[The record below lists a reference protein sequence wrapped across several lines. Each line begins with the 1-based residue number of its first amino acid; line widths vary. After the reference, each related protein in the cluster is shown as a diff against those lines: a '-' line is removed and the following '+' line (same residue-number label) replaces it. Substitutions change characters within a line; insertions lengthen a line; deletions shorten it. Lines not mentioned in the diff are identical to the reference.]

1 MMTVDFQ
8 KIYDQTLKEI
18 TQQNPNDDSAIGFM
32 NLIGETAAD
41 ACLIMLKNYHD
52 ALQQETHKEHP

>member
-1 MMTVDFQ
+1 MTVDFQ
-8 KIYDQTLKEI
+8 KIYDQTLKEV
-18 TQQNPNDDSAIGFM
+18 THQNPKDDSAIGLM